1 MAYLDRRASKQATA
15 GLSGSGG
22 AGGSRKT
29 RKTQRDGGEGERDD
43 DHYCS
48 FIVYFRS
55 FGCHALAVSPLRE
68 QCISNIG
75 RNKYVCKQEGNLV
88 EAFGFMCSPPP

>member
-1 MAYLDRRASKQATA
+1 MAYLDRRASKQVTA

-43 DHYCS
+43 DHYC
-48 FIVYFRS
+48 VFRL

-75 RNKYVCKQEGNLV
+75 RN
-88 EAFGFMCSPPP
+88 